1 MIYCVSILGY
11 FVLGIII
18 FAIISVVVD
27 YDMDNQAENWLGILL
42 WPFLIIGIIGGKLF
56 ELMEIMSKMIALL
69 IKKEKNK

>member
-11 FVLGIII
+11 FVLGIIV

-27 YDMDNQAENWLGILL
+27 YDMDNQPENWLGILL
-42 WPFLIIGIIGGKLF
+42 WPFLIIVIIGGKLF